1 MKSLQ
6 KNTTRQEVHLKSDM
20 ELRIREAAKRLL
32 DEGIVEY
39 VIGWENTR
47 FPNKQNLHLL
57 KNLKIHQ
64 NLYGINTV

>member
-1 MKSLQ
+1 
-6 KNTTRQEVHLKSDM
+6 M